1 MPKVNTYDIKGKKIS
16 EIELSDDIFAV
27 EVSTSSMHQVIVAQ
41 LANKRQ
47 GTQSALT
54 RAEVRGGGKKPW
66 RQKGTGRARVGS
78 SRNPVWRTGGVAFAP
93 KPRDYSKNVNKKVRR
108 LALKSALTC
117 KLADKQIYVLEDLNI
132 SAPKTKEMVGVL
144 KALKVDGKALVVT
157 KDVNEDVV
165 RASNNIK
172 GVLTTVSTS
181 MNVYDIM
188 NHDSL
193 ILTRSAVESIQEVF
207 A

>member
-1 MPKVNTYDIKGKKIS
+1 MPKVNTFDIQGKQVG
-16 EIELSDDIFAV
+16 EIELSDAVFAV
-27 EVSTSSMHQVIVAQ
+27 EVSESAMHQVIVAH
-41 LANKRQ
+41 LANKRL

-78 SRNPVWRTGGVAFAP
+78 SRNPVWKHGGVAFAP

-108 LALKSALTC
+108 LAVKSALSA
-117 KLADKQIYVLEDLNI
+117 KLAGDAIIVVEDMNL
-132 SAPKTKEMVGVL
+132 SEAKTKKMIAALE
-144 KALKVDGKALVVT
+144 ALKVDGKALIVT
-157 KDVNEDVV
+157 EAVNVDVQ
-165 RASNNIK
+165 RASNNIP
-172 GVLTTVSTS
+172 GVMTTLSTA

-188 NHDSL
+188 NHDAL
-193 ILTRSAVESIQEVF
+193 IMTRSAVENIQEVF

>member
-1 MPKVNTYDIKGKKIS
+1 MPKVNTYDIKGKKVS

-41 LANKRQ
+41 QANKRQ

-78 SRNPVWRTGGVAFAP
+78 SRNPVWKKGGVAFAP
-93 KPRDYSKNVNKKVRR
+93 KPRDYSKNVNKKVRK
-108 LALKSALTC
+108 LAIKSALTC

-132 SAPKTKEMVGVL
+132 AAPKTKEMIGVL
-144 KALKVDGKALVVT
+144 KALKVDGKALLVT
-157 KDVNEDVV
+157 KDVSDDVV

-172 GVLTTVSTS
+172 GVATTVSTS

>member
-1 MPKVNTYDIKGKKIS
+1 MPKVNTYDIKGKKAS

-27 EVSTSSMHQVIVAQ
+27 EVSTSSMHQVIVAH

-93 KPRDYSKNVNKKVRR
+93 KPRDYSKNVNKKMRR

-117 KLADKQIYVLEDLNI
+117 KLADKQIYVLEDLKI
-132 SAPKTKEMVGVL
+132 AKPKTKEMINVL
-144 KALKVDGKALVVT
+144 QALKVDGKALVVT

-165 RASNNIK
+165 RASSNIK

-193 ILTRSAVESIQEVF
+193 IITRSAVESIQEVF

>member
-1 MPKVNTYDIKGKKIS
+1 MPKVNTYDIKGKKVS

-54 RAEVRGGGKKPW
+54 RAEVSGGGKKPW

-78 SRNPVWRTGGVAFAP
+78 SRNPVWKHGGVAFAP
-93 KPRDYSKNVNKKVRR
+93 KPRDYSKNVNKKVRK
-108 LALKSALTC
+108 LAIKSALTS
-117 KLADKQIYVLEDLNI
+117 KLTEKQIYVLEDLNI
-132 SAPKTKEMVGVL
+132 AEPKTKEMVGVL
-144 KALKVDGKALVVT
+144 KALKIDGKALIVT
-157 KDVNEDVV
+157 KDVDEKVV
-165 RASNNIK
+165 RASSNIK
-172 GVLTTVSTS
+172 GVITTVSTS

>member
-1 MPKVNTYDIKGKKIS
+1 MPKVSTYDIKGKKVG

-54 RAEVRGGGKKPW
+54 RGEVRGGGKKPW

-78 SRNPVWRTGGVAFAP
+78 SRNPVWRHGGVAFAP
-93 KPRDYSKNVNKKVRR
+93 KPRDYRKNVNKKMRR
-108 LALKSALTC
+108 LAIKSALTC
-117 KLADKQIYVLEDLNI
+117 KLADKQIFILEDMKI
-132 SAPKTKEMVGVL
+132 PQPKTKEMVKVL
-144 KALKVDGKALVVT
+144 SALKIDGKAMIIT
-157 KDVNEDVV
+157 NEVNSDVV
-165 RASNNIK
+165 RASSNIK
-172 GVLTTVSTS
+172 GVITAVSTS
-181 MNVYDIM
+181 INVYDIM

-193 ILTRSAVESIQEVF
+193 IITRSAVESIQEVF

>member
-93 KPRDYSKNVNKKVRR
+93 KPRDYSKNVNKKMRK

-117 KLADKQIYVLEDLNI
+117 KLADKQIYVLEDLKI
-132 SAPKTKEMVGVL
+132 AAPKTKEMINVL
-144 KALKVDGKALVVT
+144 KALKIDGKALLVT
-157 KDVNEDVV
+157 KDVNDDVV
-165 RASNNIK
+165 RASGNIK
-172 GVLTTVSTS
+172 GVRTTVSTS

>member
-1 MPKVNTYDIKGKKIS
+1 MPKVNTYDIKGKKVS
-16 EIELSDDIFAV
+16 EIDLSDDIFAV

-54 RAEVRGGGKKPW
+54 RAEVSGGGKKPW

-78 SRNPVWRTGGVAFAP
+78 SRNPVWKHGGVAFAP
-93 KPRDYSKNVNKKVRR
+93 KPRDYSKNVNKKMRK
-108 LALKSALTC
+108 LAIKSALTC

-132 SAPKTKEMVGVL
+132 AAPKTKEMVSVL
-144 KALKVDGKALVVT
+144 KALKIDGKALVVT

-172 GVLTTVSTS
+172 GVQTTVSTS

-188 NHDSL
+188 NNDSL
-193 ILTRSAVESIQEVF
+193 VLTRSAVESIQEVF

>member
-1 MPKVNTYDIKGKKIS
+1 MPKVNTYDIKGKKVS
-16 EIELSDDIFAV
+16 EIELADNIFAV

-54 RAEVRGGGKKPW
+54 RAEVSGGGKKPW

-78 SRNPVWRTGGVAFAP
+78 SRNPVWKHGGVAFAP
-93 KPRDYSKNVNKKVRR
+93 KPRDYSKNVNKKVRK
-108 LALKSALTC
+108 LAIKSALTS
-117 KLADKQIYVLEDLNI
+117 KMTEKQIYVLEDLNI
-132 SAPKTKEMVGVL
+132 AAPKTKEMIEVL
-144 KALKVDGKALVVT
+144 KALKIDGKALIVT
-157 KDVNEDVV
+157 KDVDEKVV
-165 RASNNIK
+165 RASSNIK
-172 GVLTTVSTS
+172 GVITTISTS

>member
-1 MPKVNTYDIKGKKIS
+1 MPKVNTYDIKGKKVS
-16 EIELSDDIFAV
+16 EIELADNIFAV

-54 RAEVRGGGKKPW
+54 RAEVSGGGKKPW

-78 SRNPVWRTGGVAFAP
+78 SRNPVWKHGGVAFAP
-93 KPRDYSKNVNKKVRR
+93 KPRDYSKNVNKKVRK
-108 LALKSALTC
+108 LAIKSALTS
-117 KLADKQIYVLEDLNI
+117 KMTDKQIYVLEDLNI
-132 SAPKTKEMVGVL
+132 AAPKTKEMIEVL
-144 KALKVDGKALVVT
+144 KALKIDGKALIVT
-157 KDVNEDVV
+157 KDVDEKVV
-165 RASNNIK
+165 RASSNIK
-172 GVLTTVSTS
+172 GVITTISTS

>member
-1 MPKVNTYDIKGKKIS
+1 MPKVNTYDIKGKKVS

-27 EVSTSSMHQVIVAQ
+27 EVSTSSMHQVIVAH

-54 RAEVRGGGKKPW
+54 RAEVSGGGKKPW

-78 SRNPVWRTGGVAFAP
+78 SRNPVWKHGGVAFAP
-93 KPRDYSKNVNKKVRR
+93 KPRDYSKSVNKKVRR
-108 LALKSALTC
+108 LAIKSALTG
-117 KLADKQIYVLEDLNI
+117 KLADKQLYVLEDLNI
-132 SAPKTKEMVGVL
+132 EAPKTKEMVGVL
-144 KALKVDGKALVVT
+144 KALKIDGKALIVT

-165 RASNNIK
+165 RASSNIK
-172 GVLTTVSTS
+172 GVKTTISTS
-181 MNVYDIM
+181 MNVYDIL
-188 NHDSL
+188 NCESL
-193 ILTRSAVESIQEVF
+193 ILTRTAVESIQEVF

>member
-1 MPKVNTYDIKGKKIS
+1 MPKVNTYDITGKQVS

-27 EVSTSSMHQVIVAQ
+27 EVSESSMHQVIVAH
-41 LANKRQ
+41 LANKRL

-78 SRNPVWRTGGVAFAP
+78 SRNPVWKHGGVAFAP
-93 KPRDYSKNVNKKVRR
+93 KPRDYSKSVNKKIRR
-108 LALKSALTC
+108 LAMKSALTS
-117 KLADKQIYVLEDLNI
+117 KLADSQIIVVEDLNI
-132 SAPKTKEMVGVL
+132 DEAKTKKMIAVL
-144 KALKVDGKALVVT
+144 KALNVEGKALIVT
-157 KDVNEDVV
+157 SDVNTDVV
-165 RASNNIK
+165 RATGNIPK
-172 GVLTTVSTS
+172 VMTTISTS

-188 NHDSL
+188 NHDAL
-193 ILTRSAVESIQEVF
+193 IMTRSAVEAIQEVF